1 MALPTVTNPSATRLQ
16 PLSNTEA
23 YAKNRQINLYYIQD
37 FPASTSKLSDAS
49 ISSAEPFNRKIM

>member
-23 YAKNRQINLYYIQD
+23 YPKNKQIVLNDIQD
-37 FPASTSKLSDAS
+37 SPASSSSLSDAS
-49 ISSAEPFNRKIM
+49 IPS